1 MSEGEFSR
9 GVPDYPNTDGWEVPM
24 TGGANFD
31 LDPLAT
37 SVFGWSE
44 AEVAAESQVWLRRE
58 RSIGVFLSEFRGLPE
73 WCGGVFGGFGEAG
86 GGGSIGTVSFIWSPY
101 LPLSWIHE
109 PTDTGTS

>member
-1 MSEGEFSR
+1 VSEGEFSR

-24 TGGANFD
+24 TGGAIFE
-31 LDPLAT
+31 LDRLAT
-37 SVFGWSE
+37 SEFGGIDAE
-44 AEVAAESQVWLRRE
+44 ASVESQVRLRRG
-58 RSIGVFLSEFRGLPE
+58 RFIGVFLSEFQGCPE
-73 WCGGVFGGFGEAG
+73 WCGVVFGGFGEGG